1 LKPNKIRY
9 LETKG
14 RSEKKAKRA
23 TKDLKKKEANL
34 LRWRYLFWGICRTS
48 RRKNKKNNP
57 SKENQGGLRK
67 ASADLGMIMK
77 RTKPEE

>member
-14 RSEKKAKRA
+14 RSRKKAKRA

-48 RRKNKKNNP
+48 RRKNKKAERVY
-57 SKENQGGLRK
+57 SRERGR
-67 ASADLGMIMK
+67 ASTLS
-77 RTKPEE
+77 